1 MTSRGDVPGEKRPF
15 CVVPVRCL
23 ADKKMKEVERR
34 VLGALG
40 HYANRAGVCWP
51 SIRTLAEV
59 SGVDEKTV
67 MAAVPRLLDA
77 GYIRQLNPND
87 YDQKAGKWGH
97 SHRYQVLW
105 AGDDPVPTYEEVR
118 DANLL
123 QPHDVRDAPPEGSG
137 ARGPTVSDF
146 HTRKHAD
153 AYRAGVEA
161 ATGWRP
167 VEVAA
172 GPALALAEAGLDPA
186 ATRRQAEAMTRALAA
201 ERRGVP
207 GFAEVSAV
215 LLAGVQDTNVRK

>member
-23 ADKKMKEVERR
+23 VDKKLKDIDRR

-51 SIRTLAEV
+51 SVRTLAEV
-59 SGVDEKTV
+59 SGVENNTV
-67 MAAVPRLLDA
+67 MASVSRLIEA
-77 GYIRQLNPND
+77 GYARQLNPND
-87 YDQKAGKWGH
+87 YDQKAGQWGH
-97 SHRYQVLW
+97 SNRYQLLW
-105 AGDDPVPTYEEVR
+105 RGDEPVPTWEQVR

-123 QPHDVRDAPPEGSG
+123 QPIEDRDVATEGSG
-137 ARGPTVSDF
+137 ARGPTIEHP
-146 HTRKHAD
+146 HTRKHAE

-167 VEVAA
+167 VEVAV
-172 GPALALAEAGLDPA
+172 GPALALAEAGVEPIE
-186 ATRRQAEAMTRALAA
+186 TRRQAEAMTRALAA

-215 LLAGVQDTNVRK
+215 LLAGVQTTNVRV